1 MLQLYHNVSN
11 RNVLHL
17 NFAKESLKPYMTIFN
32 IEGGIYKTTYE
43 FVNCKNLHLNLRRKI
58 DLNKM
63 PFIKLLNVSDLLNCN
78 LFGGSKLNK
87 NNEKC
92 LNISTRI

>member
-1 MLQLYHNVSN
+1 
-11 RNVLHL
+11 
-17 NFAKESLKPYMTIFN
+17 MTIFN
-32 IEGGIYKTTYE
+32 IEGGKYKTTYE